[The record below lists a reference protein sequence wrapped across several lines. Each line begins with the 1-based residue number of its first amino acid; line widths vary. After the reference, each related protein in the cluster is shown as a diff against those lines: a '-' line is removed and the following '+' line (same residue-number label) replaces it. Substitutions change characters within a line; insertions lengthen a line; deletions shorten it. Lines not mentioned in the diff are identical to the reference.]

1 MSQSDH
7 AYISSLPL
15 PPLKR
20 MKTSSCSSTSFS
32 SAPIMPQAVWQDQY
46 FRSSTFN
53 PERIFLF
60 DPRKPEEKIQ
70 PGLHGKFIN
79 KITTTDSTEQDTIFA
94 QEPKAITPVLNIEI
108 DSSCT
113 INRMQK
119 ILKSLGPTAKVSK
132 KISLTFSPSSPVS
145 QHLILVLDFLSMRC
159 TQVEHIEIQ
168 LEQTRISQKILSKL
182 FTCLKK
188 LPSLRGL
195 SLLLCGNYL
204 YLQDLKPLFQVLY
217 HQNKL
222 QKLNLSLNNN
232 KLNDEFLTSLMNQML
247 ALKRLESLS
256 LSLSFNPITTKG
268 VGKLVFPLEGLKEKL
283 KKVLLN
289 LKNME
294 CDNIAYFKRLFS
306 QFEENK
312 NLEILY

>member
-1 MSQSDH
+1 
-7 AYISSLPL
+7 
-15 PPLKR
+15 
-20 MKTSSCSSTSFS
+20 MKTSSYSSTSFS
-32 SAPIMPQAVWQDQY
+32 SAPVMPQAVWQDQY

-53 PERIFLF
+53 PDRIFLF

-70 PGLHGKFIN
+70 PGLHQKFVT
-79 KITTTDSTEQDTIFA
+79 KISTAESRDQSDAFA
-94 QEPKAITPVLNIEI
+94 KDKKAITQVLTLEI

-113 INRMQK
+113 INRLQK
-119 ILKSLGPTAKVSK
+119 ILRSLGSTAKVSK
-132 KISLTFSPSSPVS
+132 KISLRFSPSTPMN
-145 QHLILVLDFLSMRC
+145 QHLILVLDFLSMKF
-159 TQVEHIEIQ
+159 TQVQHIEIE
-168 LEQTRISQKILSKL
+168 LEQTRISPKILAKI

-188 LPSLRGL
+188 LPYLQGL
-195 SLLLCGNYL
+195 SLLFCGNYL
-204 YLQDLKPLFQVLY
+204 YFKDLKTIFQVISRS
-217 HQNKL
+217 HKL

-268 VGKLVFPLEGLKEKL
+268 VGKLVDPLEELKEKL
-283 KKVLLN
+283 KKALLN